1 MFTSKLTRRQAE
13 IRGAMQLMKR
23 LLLGL
28 RGRLDEELRP
38 QDVTAAQLKLLEA
51 VRVHPGA
58 SGAQLAR
65 YSYVTPQTAQAM
77 LHRAVQR
84 GWVQRGKDER
94 NHRLVT
100 ASLTPAGEL
109 LLAEADKLVK
119 MIEADLWRGMATED
133 FAALNALLERGLAN
147 LTRIEDET

>member
-13 IRGAMQLMKR
+13 VRRAMQLMKR

-65 YSYVTPQTAQAM
+65 YCYVTPQTAQAM

-84 GWVQRGKDER
+84 GWVQRGKDEQ

-119 MIEADLWRGMATED
+119 MIEAELWRGTSTEE
-133 FAALNALLERGLAN
+133 FAVLNELLERGLGN

>member
-1 MFTSKLTRRQAE
+1 MSTKKPTRRRAE
-13 IRGAMQLMKR
+13 IRRATQLMKR

-51 VRVHPGA
+51 VRLHPGA

-65 YSYVTPQTAQAM
+65 LCYVTPQTSQAM
-77 LHRAVQR
+77 LQRAVRR
-84 GWVQRGKDER
+84 GWVSRGKDEQ

-100 ASLTPAGEL
+100 ASLTAVGES
-109 LLAEADKLVK
+109 LLAEAEKLVK
-119 MIEADLWRGMATED
+119 MIEAQLWKGMATEE
-133 FAALNALLERGLAN
+133 FAVLNSLLERGLAN
-147 LTRIEDET
+147 LKSIEEAM